1 MKTIALFISLFFLL
15 QSLCAQKIET
25 VLQRNSAGECKVLA
39 ISSDGMLI
47 AKVNANQ
54 MAEIEI
60 WNTKTKHLV
69 RTINTGGS
77 SNFGEMYLKSI
88 TQLHFW
94 KGSKFLVTGTFNGVH
109 EIYDLQNGKMTKT
122 LCSQSYI
129 DGVSA
134 VNEKT
139 GTFAAIHPLDFSK
152 SNLLLFDLFNNVV
165 FDSVSLGI
173 GSISAISFSPNGDK
187 MAIGTEDGSFHI
199 FETETYNRTLKAEG
213 VHPSKIFYLQW
224 TPDNYLLV
232 NDTSMFSLWNMDQGK
247 LTSNGKT
254 GAGAR
259 VVTSPSEDCFF
270 IADNKG
276 IRKKPGGGTEQR
288 RFGIEPDMVYKLS
301 FADNRLYAL
310 TQNFVRVFDM
320 NSVSQSACED
330 YQRYV
335 GLAIT
340 EKNKERWLNNFT
352 FNSMLK
358 SYTFTSETKYQQKGI
373 FDNQTDK
380 ELPIDSKKLISIL
393 RTSDNKLIYTQLG
406 KLPKGINII
415 DEDVVKTLN
424 STREDSLLF
433 VSPNGKLF
441 GTVPVKGEKIDTAF
455 MVYDVPTKKRTP
467 VSLKGSINCA
477 AYSSVS
483 PQFAVGGTNL
493 YLFDAVTLKY
503 IRLFDPSKETF
514 NSGYGGVSVS
524 VDMPEN
530 YRNLFFSPNGK
541 HLFAASKFGHLKVWN
556 LATKKIDTVFNA
568 TITSMVASTDGKRL
582 FIATGNEILLLK
594 TTNLQVEAHIA
605 LLSEGDYIV
614 NLPDNIYK
622 SSKKGSQAIVFR
634 KGVQTYNFE
643 QFDLVYNQPDV
654 VTQHI
659 GNPTPAMIDAL
670 KKAKMRRLKKAGFTE
685 ALNNSKEL
693 NAPEIAIVNY
703 NKLPTISKDKML
715 SFSVQAFDE
724 KYFLSRFNVFVNGV
738 AAGESAKGYEL
749 SKMEGTQNKQRITFN
764 YSVAL
769 AEGNN
774 MIEVVCM
781 NDKGL
786 ESLKESFEVIYS
798 PQTIRKPN
806 LYLITIGVSEYSNP
820 EFNLKY
826 PVKDMQDIIA
836 TFRENSQMFGEIKV
850 MQLTNKEVTAQSVM
864 ALKQNLAN
872 TDVSDY
878 VLVFWAGHG
887 LLSSDLDYYL
897 ATYNVDFNKPEN
909 NGLHYATLE
918 SLFEG
923 IPARKKALF
932 IDACHSGEV
941 DKDNSQLVATI
952 ATNQGTVKSR
962 GFKSLKS
969 KENGLGLS
977 NSFDLMQELFS
988 DVQRGNGANIIS
1000 AAGGAEFAFESD
1012 TWKNGVFTY
1021 SLLNGLNDGNAD
1033 LDGDGQVMLSELQK
1047 YIQSQV
1053 FSLTKGQQKPTS
1065 RVENLY
1071 NDFPLVRNA
1080 KGSKTNPS
1088 VPGASTD

>member
-1 MKTIALFISLFFLL
+1 
-15 QSLCAQKIET
+15 
-25 VLQRNSAGECKVLA
+25 
-39 ISSDGMLI
+39 
-47 AKVNANQ
+47 
-54 MAEIEI
+54 
-60 WNTKTKHLV
+60 
-69 RTINTGGS
+69 
-77 SNFGEMYLKSI
+77 
-88 TQLHFW
+88 
-94 KGSKFLVTGTFNGVH
+94 
-109 EIYDLQNGKMTKT
+109 
-122 LCSQSYI
+122 
-129 DGVSA
+129 
-134 VNEKT
+134 
-139 GTFAAIHPLDFSK
+139 
-152 SNLLLFDLFNNVV
+152 
-165 FDSVSLGI
+165 
-173 GSISAISFSPNGDK
+173 
-187 MAIGTEDGSFHI
+187 
-199 FETETYNRTLKAEG
+199 
-213 VHPSKIFYLQW
+213 
-224 TPDNYLLV
+224 
-232 NDTSMFSLWNMDQGK
+232 
-247 LTSNGKT
+247 
-254 GAGAR
+254 
-259 VVTSPSEDCFF
+259 
-270 IADNKG
+270 
-276 IRKKPGGGTEQR
+276 
-288 RFGIEPDMVYKLS
+288 
-301 FADNRLYAL
+301 
-310 TQNFVRVFDM
+310 
-320 NSVSQSACED
+320 
-330 YQRYV
+330 
-335 GLAIT
+335 
-340 EKNKERWLNNFT
+340 
-352 FNSMLK
+352 
-358 SYTFTSETKYQQKGI
+358 
-373 FDNQTDK
+373 
-380 ELPIDSKKLISIL
+380 
-393 RTSDNKLIYTQLG
+393 
-406 KLPKGINII
+406 
-415 DEDVVKTLN
+415 
-424 STREDSLLF
+424 
-433 VSPNGKLF
+433 
-441 GTVPVKGEKIDTAF
+441 
-455 MVYDVPTKKRTP
+455 
-467 VSLKGSINCA
+467 
-477 AYSSVS
+477 
-483 PQFAVGGTNL
+483 
-493 YLFDAVTLKY
+493 
-503 IRLFDPSKETF
+503 
-514 NSGYGGVSVS
+514 
-524 VDMPEN
+524 
-530 YRNLFFSPNGK
+530 
-541 HLFAASKFGHLKVWN
+541 
-556 LATKKIDTVFNA
+556 
-568 TITSMVASTDGKRL
+568 
-582 FIATGNEILLLK
+582 
-594 TTNLQVEAHIA
+594 
-605 LLSEGDYIV
+605 
-614 NLPDNIYK
+614 
-622 SSKKGSQAIVFR
+622 
-634 KGVQTYNFE
+634 
-643 QFDLVYNQPDV
+643 
-654 VTQHI
+654 
-659 GNPTPAMIDAL
+659 
-670 KKAKMRRLKKAGFTE
+670 
-685 ALNNSKEL
+685 
-693 NAPEIAIVNY
+693 
-703 NKLPTISKDKML
+703 
-715 SFSVQAFDE
+715 
-724 KYFLSRFNVFVNGV
+724 
-738 AAGESAKGYEL
+738 
-749 SKMEGTQNKQRITFN
+749 
-764 YSVAL
+764 VAL